1 MESKEVRGMTN
12 NKELFLTWT
21 KNLYQLRWVA
31 LVGTLIASLPFV
43 GAWFGWVNTLISVV
57 ILFVIYKLSPVN
69 DRYRKAAIFMG
80 ISIVLG
86 VLVKT
91 EILNMLSFVASI
103 CSLIAVYQ
111 EYCGHAEMM
120 TGIDEKLSRS
130 WHTLFNWNIIGG
142 ILIGAFGSITTVL
155 AGVALVLDA
164 NIIAGI
170 VLGIV
175 LGFEVIIQIFYLR
188 FLKRTREVYEHYEPQ
203 TDEVDS
209 EEI

>member
-1 MESKEVRGMTN
+1 MTN
-12 NKELFLTWT
+12 NRELFLTWT
-21 KNLYQLRWVA
+21 KNLYHLRLIA
-31 LVGTLIASLPFV
+31 LVGTLIAALPFI
-43 GAWFGWVNTLISVV
+43 GSWIGWVNKLITVV
-57 ILFVIYKLSPVN
+57 IAYAIYKLSPVN
-69 DRYRKAAIFMG
+69 IRYRKAAIFMVVSLVL
-80 ISIVLG
+80 SIIVNA
-86 VLVKT
+86 
-91 EILNMLSFVASI
+91 EILGALSFVASI

-120 TGIDEKLSRS
+120 TGIDEKLSRN

-142 ILIGAFGSITTVL
+142 ILIGAFGSITAIL

-164 NIIAGI
+164 NLIAGI

-188 FLKRTREVYEHYEPQ
+188 FLKRTREAYEHYEPQ
-203 TDEVDS
+203 TVEVDS